1 QGSMMLIVSLIDPQ
15 DARILLA
22 LDDDPDATT
31 LGLARSL
38 GIARNTIHARLRRL
52 AGTALRSFA
61 RRIDPA
67 ALGYPLVAFVS
78 LSISQSEGAAAAE
91 GLMALAEV
99 VEMHATTGDAD
110 VLAKVVARDTAHL
123 YEVTTAMLQVPGV
136 QRSSTTISLAE
147 HLPYRVRPLLVR
159 AAQGGQPPYE
169 LGRRPAARG
178 QRPFVP

>member
-1 QGSMMLIVSLIDPQ
+1 MISMSLVDPV

-22 LDDDPDATT
+22 LDDEPEATT
-31 LGLARSL
+31 LGLSRAL

-52 AGTALRSFA
+52 AATALRSFA
-61 RRIDPA
+61 RRVDPA

-78 LSISQSEGAAAAE
+78 LSVSQTEGAAAAE

-110 VLAKVVARDTAHL
+110 MLAKVVARDTAHL

-147 HLPYRVRPLLVR
+147 HLPFRVRPLLVQ
-159 AAQGGQPPYE
+159 AARGGQPPY
-169 LGRRPAARG
+169 GFGSRPAASGRP
-178 QRPFVP
+178 PFVP